1 MFLLFFITENTHT
14 MRRNT
19 IVTHKYIT
27 NTHIRDLRVHCSNMN
42 VGDAMDG
49 HIKYI
54 NIE

>member
-27 NTHIRDLRVHCSNMN
+27 NTHIRDLRVPTLFQHERGRC
-42 VGDAMDG
+42 DG
-49 HIKYI
+49 RTHKIH
-54 NIE
+54 